1 MLTSTHELWI
11 ETGRELTKLLQD
23 EAITVFQPAAF
34 KPGEFNVE
42 MLRNIK
48 IKGIRIVILLDHQD
62 VDTIAASA
70 AMEEKPAQGMSSGWV
85 WILTDEEAAIPQLQG
100 WLFFWRLL
108 PSDGM
113 QAFAEQ
119 VSDYTAS
126 SFNITLAP
134 DSVDLTLSA
143 ALYDA
148 VMLCAHAGVVVPAL
162 GSKKGFLL
170 FLLFPKTD

>member
-1 MLTSTHELWI
+1 MRHYNWKMAVMLTSTHELWI
-11 ETGRELTKLLQD
+11 ETGRELTKLQQD

-85 WILTDEEAAIPQLQG
+85 WILTEKGSPIPQLQG
-100 WLFFWRLL
+100 WLFFRPLL

-113 QAFAEQ
+113 QAFAQ
-119 VSDYTAS
+119 
-126 SFNITLAP
+126 
-134 DSVDLTLSA
+134 
-143 ALYDA
+143 
-148 VMLCAHAGVVVPAL
+148 
-162 GSKKGFLL
+162 
-170 FLLFPKTD
+170 